1 MGRLAVGVLLVG
13 IALSFHDTL
22 WVWAGLALVAWAS
35 LVAIEMRFNPNIWK

>member
-35 LVAIEMRFNPNIWK
+35 LVAVEMRFNPNIWK

>member
-1 MGRLAVGVLLVG
+1 MGWLSVSVLLVG

-35 LVAIEMRFNPNIWK
+35 LVAIEMRFNPGIWK